1 MLLVRGRKLKMSDR
15 NERLPLSASRK
26 FILSNDTPFAIRE
39 AYKAARTNLLF
50 SLSANQSKIVV
61 VTSCS
66 PSEGKSTNCLN
77 LAITM
82 AETGASV
89 LLIDA
94 DMRKPVQ
101 HMLLR
106 LDNKTGLSSVLGGI
120 VHNVS
125 KVIDRNVRL
134 NLDVLTSGSIPPNP
148 AELISGAKMD
158 QLLELAGSHY
168 DYVFIDTP
176 PANVVTDA
184 FLFNGKTAGLIFVIK
199 ESSTTHTEIRE
210 ALEKVKLT
218 NGKVLGFIKANCSPR
233 GSGGFKPYKYSKYK
247 YN

>member
-1 MLLVRGRKLKMSDR
+1 MSDR

-39 AYKAARTNLLF
+39 AYKTARTNLVF
-50 SLSANQSKIVV
+50 SLSASENKIVV

-77 LAITM
+77 LAVTM

-125 KVIDRNVRL
+125 KVIDRNVRP

-148 AELISGAKMD
+148 AELLSGAKMD

-184 FLFNGKTAGLIFVIK
+184 FLLNGRTAGLIFVIK
-199 ESSTTHTEIRE
+199 EGATTHAEIKE

-218 NGKVLGFIKANCSPR
+218 NGKVLGFIKANCSPKNY
-233 GSGGFKPYKYSKYK
+233 KPYKYDKYDR
-247 YN
+247 YDS